1 MEENST
7 QNNTGDNNGGP
18 PSFVGL
24 AKPPST
30 DESDQMKKET
40 DGGQSTASQDETRS
54 FISCHVLKVLDLK
67 FPRCST
73 CSLDWYS
80 YDADDEECDDGKEKE
95 SITEDCCSIPDG
107 DKKPSTSGL
116 FSSPTPREKP
126 KRIRPSHTKLY
137 PLPQC
142 QCFSKMAMPPS
153 HETGSLLFSADSATE
168 QSPHDIL
175 SNIQIHEFPNLA
187 MCKPCLEKKIATSN
201 EVLEYDYRQDHIE
214 NGQRSIKYSI
224 EPKCDQCK
232 QKFSKRSGLDPEKLK
247 TKGHEAIVTG
257 GKKKSKSKK
266 EWNWFD
272 SVDATI
278 QLVGWMKRQKR
289 MGVQEQQRS
298 KNNVPLGTDRS
309 YSKGWWAKYG
319 CSNYDDGYGSSDACY
334 SFSSGSESDFDTRKP
349 KGPPRQI
356 ARDGEL
362 HQMYKEKMDELR
374 KEELE
379 REKRDHELAMKLDAE
394 AATRKADLEREER
407 DCEIAKIL
415 DAKLNAQELADKKK
429 KEEED
434 RKCAERLFAEL
445 NKESVATGSSIKTLK
460 TPSPTDRKRKTDSKK
475 GTPSSCKQ
483 LKIARS
489 DPSIAT
495 SYSVGGIKINSES
508 LSILV
513 EMGYTTAA
521 AERCLISAEG
531 NLNVA
536 ASMLLSEASDCS
548 HMDQRK

>member
-1 MEENST
+1 METSK
-7 QNNTGDNNGGP
+7 QNGASYNDDGF
-18 PSFVGL
+18 PSFVDM
-24 AKPPST
+24 AASSST
-30 DESDQMKKET
+30 DESHPLKKEMA
-40 DGGQSTASQDETRS
+40 GGQTTASHDETRS
-54 FISCHVLKVLDLK
+54 FVSGHVMKVLDLK

-80 YDADDEECDDGKEKE
+80 YDADEVGCDDDQERRG
-95 SITEDCCSIPDG
+95 IMEDSYSIPEG
-107 DKKPSTSGL
+107 DKKPSASGSL
-116 FSSPTPREKP
+116 SPPSPKDKP

-142 QCFSKMAMPPS
+142 QCFSKMALPLS
-153 HETGSLLFSADSATE
+153 HETQSLICRDDSDTR
-168 QSPHDIL
+168 QSSHQIL
-175 SNIQIHEFPNLA
+175 SDIQIREFPNLA

-247 TKGHEAIVTG
+247 TKGYETVFPGT
-257 GKKKSKSKK
+257 KKSSKLKK

-289 MGVQEQQRS
+289 RSTREQRRS
-298 KNNVPLGTDRS
+298 KKIMHPRAERS
-309 YSKGWWAKYG
+309 YSESWWANYG
-319 CSNYDDGYGSSDACY
+319 WSNYYDGYGSSDECY
-334 SFSSGSESDFDTRKP
+334 SFSSESESEFDTRKP
-349 KGPPRQI
+349 RGPPRQM

-374 KEELE
+374 KEDLE

-407 DCEIAKIL
+407 DREIAKTL
-415 DAKLNAQELADKKK
+415 DAKLNAQDADKKK
-429 KEEED
+429 IEEED
-434 RKCAERLFAEL
+434 RKCAEKLFAEL
-445 NKESVATGSSIKTLK
+445 NKESSDVGSSMKTHK
-460 TPSPTDRKRKTDSKK
+460 TPSPPDKKRKLDSKR
-475 GTPSSCKQ
+475 GSNSSCKQ
-483 LKIARS
+483 LKITQREASIGTSDSAR
-489 DPSIAT
+489 
-495 SYSVGGIKINSES
+495 GINLNSES

-513 EMGYTTAA
+513 DMGYTKAA

-531 NLNVA
+531 NINLA
-536 ASMLLSEASDCS
+536 ASMLLSEANDCRNQ
-548 HMDQRK
+548 DKI